1 MYLFAIA
8 VFLLTYA
15 VIVSEKVHRT
25 VVYQDKLPGITLIKL
40 PELFPITT
48 SN

>member
-1 MYLFAIA
+1 MYSAEETKNPA
-8 VFLLTYA
+8 VPQA
-15 VIVSEKVHRT
+15 